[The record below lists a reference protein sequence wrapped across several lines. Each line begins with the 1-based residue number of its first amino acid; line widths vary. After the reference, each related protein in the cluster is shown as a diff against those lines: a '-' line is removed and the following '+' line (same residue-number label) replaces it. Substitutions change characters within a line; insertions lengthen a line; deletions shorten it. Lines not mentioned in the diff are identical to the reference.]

1 MRHRTFQSNAMDLGY
16 TDQVVWN
23 TRHGRFMRFS
33 TFQGAIIDLPL
44 DQFRR
49 TDTLLAYHAEFILA
63 PISLLYL
70 GYDSPVTLLVLQTVV
85 LGLGALPAFWLA
97 RDRLG
102 SEFAGL
108 VFAAAYLLAPAI
120 EGANMSDF
128 HGVSLT
134 ASLLFFAFYYVQARR
149 YRPFFALILLSMSS
163 KEDIPLV
170 VLMMGLYIFFFL
182 REHKVGA
189 ITAAMGLGWFLICT
203 LAILPFYNGLPSSP
217 FVHRLTIFGPTL
229 KASLLNILRE
239 PALLVRWFTQPEIVA
254 YLGGLLAS
262 AGFASLLSPAILA
275 ISAPVVAMN
284 VLSTWNWT
292 YSEGAHYSASI
303 VPFVMISGI
312 YGLGYLA
319 RQLSQR
325 CRRLPYRWAV
335 NGLAVLVLIISGVHH
350 VQIGLSPLARSFHLP
365 RLTPHHRLAQTFI
378 DRIPPDAPL
387 SAQSSLYPHLAHRE
401 KAYFFPAINDAE
413 YILLDVTGTS
423 YPVTTEEVYET
434 VQRLL
439 DAQRFGVL
447 AAQDGVLL
455 LQRGLSGKAEIPAS
469 FYTFA
474 RTGEHHIAH
483 PLRARFGDTVELL
496 GYEVTI
502 HNTVHAHQLPVTI
515 ATYWRPLRPLPAGHS
530 LAFFFTRRE
539 DGAIVYLYD
548 GATPATTWVPIDRWQ
563 QGEVIRVETPV
574 LSVGRLQHAL
584 VAVIPPAGDPWSA
597 ADRLQPIVPTGDPP
611 PALFDQE
618 TLLKLFAFP

>member
-1 MRHRTFQSNAMDLGY
+1 MDLGY

-23 TRHGRFMRFS
+23 TLHGRFMRFS
-33 TFQGAIIDLPL
+33 TFQGATIDLPL

-70 GYDSPVTLLVLQTVV
+70 VYDSPVTLLVLQTVV

-134 ASLLFFAFYYVQARR
+134 ASLLFFAFYYAQARR
-149 YRPFFALILLSMSS
+149 YGPFFALVLLSMSA

-170 VLMMGLYIFFFL
+170 ILMMGLYIFFLL

-189 ITAAMGLGWFLICT
+189 ITSVMGLGWFLVCT
-203 LAILPFYNGLPSSP
+203 LAILPYYNGLPSSP
-217 FVHRLTIFGPTL
+217 FVHRLSVFGPTL

-239 PALLVRWFTQPEIVA
+239 PALLVRWFAQPEIVA

-262 AGFASLLSPAILA
+262 AGFASLFCPAILSL
-275 ISAPVVAMN
+275 SAPVVIMN

-312 YGLGYLA
+312 YGLGFLA
-319 RQLSQR
+319 RQVSQR
-325 CRRLPYRWAV
+325 CKSVPYRRAV
-335 NGLAVLVLIISGVHH
+335 DGLAVLVLIISGVHH
-350 VQIGLSPLARSFHLP
+350 YQIGLSPLARSFHPP
-365 RLTPHHRLAQTFI
+365 RLTPHHRLAQTFM
-378 DRIPPDAPL
+378 DLIPPDAPL
-387 SAQSSLYPHLAHRE
+387 STQSGLHPHLAHRE

-413 YILLDVTGTS
+413 YIFLDVTGTS
-423 YPVTTEEVYET
+423 HPVSTEEVYLT

-447 AAQDGVLL
+447 AAQDGYLL
-455 LQRGLSGKAEIPAS
+455 LQRGLSGEAEMPAA

-474 RTGEHHIAH
+474 RTDEHRIAH
-483 PLRARFGDTVELL
+483 PLHVRFGDTIELL
-496 GYEVTI
+496 GYDCTI
-502 HNTVHAHQLPVTI
+502 HNTVHANQLPVVVT
-515 ATYWRPLRPLPAGHS
+515 TYWRPLRPLAAGHG
-530 LAFFFTRRE
+530 LAFFFTRRD

-548 GATPATTWVPIDRWQ
+548 GATPATTWYPVDRWQ
-563 QGEVIRVETPV
+563 QGEIVRVDTPI
-574 LSVGRLQHAL
+574 LSVGRLQHAI

-597 ADRLQPIVPTGDPP
+597 TDRLQPLVPTGDPP
-611 PALFDQE
+611 VELFDQE